1 MHKNGK
7 VSHIK
12 YEGIDYMHKVEIT
25 GVDTSK
31 LKTLT
36 SEEMRELLLRIKDGD
51 MSARDKMIQ
60 GNLKLVLSV
69 LKRFNDKKETLD
81 DLFQVGCI
89 GLMKAIDNFDL
100 SHNVKFST
108 YACPMI
114 IGEIRRHLRDNGS
127 IRVSRNYKDIAYKA
141 INFKD
146 RYISEHHKEP
156 TIKEISEAIEAD
168 SVDIIL
174 ALEAIQ
180 DTISM
185 STPIYDNGG
194 DVIELEDQISDSN
207 DLFDDFLKTNMIK
220 EAFKRLTSREKTIIY
235 DRYYLDKTQM
245 EIARELDIS
254 QAQVSRL
261 EKNALKEMYDYM
273 K

>member
-1 MHKNGK
+1 
-7 VSHIK
+7 
-12 YEGIDYMHKVEIT
+12 MHKVEIT

-31 LKTLT
+31 LKTL
-36 SEEMRELLLRIKDGD
+36 SNEEQQALLLKIKDGD
-51 MSARDKMIQ
+51 MQPREKMIA

-69 LKRFNDKKETLD
+69 LKRFNDRKESMD

-100 SHNVKFST
+100 SHNVRFST

-114 IGEIRRHLRDNGS
+114 IGEVRRHLRDNGS
-127 IRVSRNYKDIAYKA
+127 IRVSRSYKDIAYKA
-141 INFKD
+141 ISYKD
-146 RYISEHHKEP
+146 KYLLEHHKEP
-156 TIKEISEAIEAD
+156 SINEIAEFLNVD
-168 SVDIIL
+168 SVDVIL

-194 DVIELEDQISDSN
+194 DVIELEDQIGGN
-207 DLFDDFLKTNMIK
+207 DYITENWMRNNMIK
-220 EAFKRLTSREKTIIY
+220 EAFSKLSKREQAIIY

-245 EIARELDIS
+245 EIALELSIS

-261 EKNALKEMYDYM
+261 EKNALKIMYDYM
-273 K
+273 R

>member
-1 MHKNGK
+1 
-7 VSHIK
+7 
-12 YEGIDYMHKVEIT
+12 MHKVRIT

-36 SEEMRELLLRIKDGD
+36 NLEQQELLLRIKNGD
-51 MSARDKMIQ
+51 SEAREKMIA

-69 LKRFNDKKETLD
+69 LKRFNDRKDSLD

-100 SHNVKFST
+100 SHNVRFST

-114 IGEIRRHLRDNGS
+114 IGEIRRHLRDNS
-127 IRVSRNYKDIAYKA
+127 PIRVSRSYKDIAYKA
-141 INFKD
+141 IAFKERFYND
-146 RYISEHHKEP
+146 NQREP
-156 TIKEISEAIEAD
+156 SVNEIAEYLNVD
-168 SVDIIL
+168 SVDVVL

-194 DVIELEDQISDSN
+194 DVIELEDQIGSN
-207 DLFDDFLKTNMIK
+207 DYITENWMRNNMIK
-220 EAFKRLTSREKTIIY
+220 EAFSKLSKREQEIIY
-235 DRYYLDKTQM
+235 NRYYLEKTQN
-245 EIARELDIS
+245 EIATELDIS

-261 EKNALKEMYDYM
+261 EKNALKIMYNYM
-273 K
+273 R

>member
-1 MHKNGK
+1 
-7 VSHIK
+7 
-12 YEGIDYMHKVEIT
+12 MHKVEIT

-31 LKTLT
+31 LKTL
-36 SEEMRELLLRIKDGD
+36 SNEEQQALLLKIKDGD
-51 MSARDKMIQ
+51 MQAREKMIA

-69 LKRFNDKKETLD
+69 LKRFNDRKESMD

-100 SHNVKFST
+100 SHNVRFST

-114 IGEIRRHLRDNGS
+114 IGEVRRHLRDNGS
-127 IRVSRNYKDIAYKA
+127 IRVSRSYKDKYLL
-141 INFKD
+141 
-146 RYISEHHKEP
+146 EHHKEP
-156 TIKEISEAIEAD
+156 SINEIAEFLNVD
-168 SVDIIL
+168 SVDVIL

-194 DVIELEDQISDSN
+194 DVIELEDQIGGN
-207 DLFDDFLKTNMIK
+207 DYITENWMRNNMIK
-220 EAFKRLTSREKTIIY
+220 EAFSKLSKREQAIIY

-245 EIARELDIS
+245 EIALELSIS

-261 EKNALKEMYDYM
+261 EKNALKIMYDYM
-273 K
+273 R

>member
-1 MHKNGK
+1 
-7 VSHIK
+7 
-12 YEGIDYMHKVEIT
+12 MHKVEIT

-36 SEEMRELLLRIKDGD
+36 NEEQQELLLKIKDGD
-51 MSARDKMIQ
+51 MQAREKMIE

-69 LKRFNDKKETLD
+69 LKRFNDRKESLD

-100 SHNVKFST
+100 SHNVRFST

-114 IGEIRRHLRDNGS
+114 IGEVRRHLRDNGS
-127 IRVSRNYKDIAYKA
+127 IRVSRSYKDIAYKS
-141 INFKD
+141 ISYKD
-146 RYISEHHKEP
+146 KFLLENHREP
-156 TIKEISEAIEAD
+156 TINEIADYLKVD
-168 SVDIIL
+168 SVDVIL

-194 DVIELEDQISDSN
+194 DVIELEDQIGGTDYITEN
-207 DLFDDFLKTNMIK
+207 WMRNNMIK
-220 EAFKRLTSREKTIIY
+220 EAFSKLSKREQTIIY

-245 EIARELDIS
+245 EIAQELDIS

-261 EKNALKEMYDYM
+261 EKNALKTMYDYM
-273 K
+273 R

>member
-1 MHKNGK
+1 MQA
-7 VSHIK
+7 
-12 YEGIDYMHKVEIT
+12 
-25 GVDTSK
+25 
-31 LKTLT
+31 
-36 SEEMRELLLRIKDGD
+36 RE
-51 MSARDKMIQ
+51 KMIA

-69 LKRFNDKKETLD
+69 LKRFNDRKESMD

-100 SHNVKFST
+100 SHNVRFST

-114 IGEIRRHLRDNGS
+114 IGEVRRHLRDNGS
-127 IRVSRNYKDIAYKA
+127 IRVSRSYKDIAYKA
-141 INFKD
+141 ISYKD
-146 RYISEHHKEP
+146 KYLLEHHKEP
-156 TIKEISEAIEAD
+156 SINEIAEFLNVD
-168 SVDIIL
+168 SVDVIL

-194 DVIELEDQISDSN
+194 DVIELEDQIGGN
-207 DLFDDFLKTNMIK
+207 DYITENWMRNNMIK
-220 EAFKRLTSREKTIIY
+220 EAFSKLSKREQAIIY

-245 EIARELDIS
+245 EIALELSIS

-261 EKNALKEMYDYM
+261 EKNALKIMYDYM
-273 K
+273 R

>member
-1 MHKNGK
+1 
-7 VSHIK
+7 
-12 YEGIDYMHKVEIT
+12 MHKVEIT

-31 LKTLT
+31 LKTL
-36 SEEMRELLLRIKDGD
+36 SNEEQQELLRKIKDGD
-51 MSARDKMIQ
+51 MQAREKMIA

-69 LKRFNDKKETLD
+69 LKRFNDRKESMD

-100 SHNVKFST
+100 SHNVRFST

-114 IGEIRRHLRDNGS
+114 IGEVRRHLRDNGA
-127 IRVSRNYKDIAYKA
+127 IRVSRSYKDIAYKA
-141 INFKD
+141 IGYKD
-146 RYISEHHKEP
+146 KFLLEHHREP
-156 TIKEISEAIEAD
+156 SINEIAEHLNVD
-168 SVDIIL
+168 SVDVIL

-194 DVIELEDQISDSN
+194 DVIELEDQIGGTDYITEN
-207 DLFDDFLKTNMIK
+207 WMRNNMIK
-220 EAFKRLTSREKTIIY
+220 EAFSKLSKREQAIIY

-245 EIARELDIS
+245 EIAEELSIS

-261 EKNALKEMYDYM
+261 EKNALKIMYDYM
-273 K
+273 Q

>member
-1 MHKNGK
+1 
-7 VSHIK
+7 
-12 YEGIDYMHKVEIT
+12 MHKVEIT

-31 LKTLT
+31 LKAL
-36 SEEMRELLLRIKDGD
+36 SNDEQQELLIRIKSGD
-51 MSARDKMIQ
+51 MKAREKMIQ

-69 LKRFNDKKETLD
+69 LKRFNNRKENLD

-100 SHNVKFST
+100 THNVRFST

-114 IGEIRRHLRDNGS
+114 IGEVRRHLRDNGA
-127 IRVSRNYKDIAYKA
+127 IRVSRSYKDIAYKA
-141 INFKD
+141 IAYKEK
-146 RYISEHHKEP
+146 YIQDNHKEP
-156 TIKEISEAIEAD
+156 SINEIAEAINQD
-168 SVDIIL
+168 SVDVVL

-194 DVIELEDQISDSN
+194 DVIELEDQLGGN
-207 DLFDDFLKTNMIK
+207 DYITENWMRSNMIK
-220 EAFKRLTSREKTIIY
+220 EAFSKLSKREQTIIY

-245 EIARELDIS
+245 EIADELDIS

-261 EKNALKEMYDYM
+261 EKTALKTMYDIM

>member
-1 MHKNGK
+1 MP
-7 VSHIK
+7 
-12 YEGIDYMHKVEIT
+12 KVEIT

-31 LKTLT
+31 LKTL
-36 SEEMRELLLRIKDGD
+36 SHEEMQDLLLKIKSGD
-51 MSARDKMIQ
+51 NIARDKMIE

-69 LKRFNDKKETLD
+69 LKRFNSKKDSID

-100 SHNVKFST
+100 SHNVRFST

-114 IGEIRRHLRDNGS
+114 IGEIRRHIRDNS
-127 IRVSRNYKDIAYKA
+127 PIRISRSYKDLAYKA
-141 INFKD
+141 IGFKE
-146 RYISEHHKEP
+146 RYIQENHHEP
-156 TIKEISEAIEAD
+156 TIVEIAEALEAD
-168 SVDIIL
+168 SIDIIL

-194 DVIELEDQISDSN
+194 DIIELEDQISDN
-207 DLFDDFLKTNMIK
+207 VNIFDEFLKNNMLK
-220 EAFKRLTSREKTIIY
+220 EAFKKLTKRERKIIY
-235 DRYYLDKTQM
+235 SRYYLDKTQM
-245 EIARELDIS
+245 EIASELDIS

-261 EKNALKEMYDYM
+261 EKSALKTMYNHM
-273 K
+273 N

>member
-1 MHKNGK
+1 
-7 VSHIK
+7 
-12 YEGIDYMHKVEIT
+12 
-25 GVDTSK
+25 
-31 LKTLT
+31 
-36 SEEMRELLLRIKDGD
+36 
-51 MSARDKMIQ
+51 MIA

-69 LKRFNDKKETLD
+69 LKRFNDRKESMD

-100 SHNVKFST
+100 SHNVRFST

-114 IGEIRRHLRDNGS
+114 IGEVRRHLRDNGS
-127 IRVSRNYKDIAYKA
+127 IRVSRSYKDIAYKA
-141 INFKD
+141 ISYKD
-146 RYISEHHKEP
+146 KYLLEHHKEP
-156 TIKEISEAIEAD
+156 SINEIAEFLNVD
-168 SVDIIL
+168 SVDVIL

-194 DVIELEDQISDSN
+194 DVIELEDQIGGN
-207 DLFDDFLKTNMIK
+207 DYITENWMRNNMIK
-220 EAFKRLTSREKTIIY
+220 EAFSKLSKREQAIIY

-245 EIARELDIS
+245 EIALELSIS

-261 EKNALKEMYDYM
+261 EKNALKIMYDYM
-273 K
+273 R

>member
-1 MHKNGK
+1 
-7 VSHIK
+7 
-12 YEGIDYMHKVEIT
+12 MHKVEIT

-31 LKTLT
+31 LKTL
-36 SEEMRELLLRIKDGD
+36 SNDEMNSLLLKIKDND
-51 MSARDKMIQ
+51 MQARDKMIQ
-60 GNLKLVLSV
+60 GNIKLVLSV
-69 LKRFNDKKETLD
+69 LKRFNDKKETID

-127 IRVSRNYKDIAYKA
+127 IRVSRSFKDIAYKS
-141 INFKD
+141 ISFKEEF
-146 RYISEHHKEP
+146 ISRCHREP
-156 TIKEISEAIEAD
+156 TIKEISDGTGFD
-168 SVDIIL
+168 SVDIVL

-194 DVIELEDQISDSN
+194 DVIELQDQISDSQN
-207 DLFDDFLKTNMIK
+207 LFDIFLKNTMIK
-220 EAFKRLTSREKTIIY
+220 EAFDKLTKRERTIIY

-245 EIARELDIS
+245 EIATELDIS

-261 EKNALKEMYDYM
+261 EKNALKIMHDSM
-273 K
+273 KS

>member
-1 MHKNGK
+1 
-7 VSHIK
+7 
-12 YEGIDYMHKVEIT
+12 MHKVEIT

-31 LKTLT
+31 LKTL
-36 SEEMRELLLRIKDGD
+36 SNDEQKDLLIEIKAGNNEARE
-51 MSARDKMIQ
+51 KMIA

-69 LKRFNDKKETLD
+69 LKRFNDKKESMD

-100 SHNVKFST
+100 SHNVRFST

-127 IRVSRNYKDIAYKA
+127 IRVSRSYKDIAYKA
-141 INFKD
+141 INYKD
-146 RYISEHHKEP
+146 KYLNEFHKEP
-156 TIKEISEAIEAD
+156 SINEIAKHLGVD
-168 SVDIIL
+168 SVDVVL

-194 DVIELEDQISDSN
+194 DVIELEDQLGGTDYITEN
-207 DLFDDFLKTNMIK
+207 WMRNNLIK
-220 EAFKRLTSREKTIIY
+220 EAFSKLSKREQEIIY

-245 EIARELDIS
+245 EIAEELSIS

-261 EKNALKEMYDYM
+261 EKNALKIMYNSM

>member
-1 MHKNGK
+1 
-7 VSHIK
+7 
-12 YEGIDYMHKVEIT
+12 MHKVIIT

-36 SEEMRELLLRIKDGD
+36 SDEMTNLLFKIKDGD
-51 MSARDKMIQ
+51 TVARDKMIQ

-69 LKRFNDKKETLD
+69 LKKFSGKKETLD

-114 IGEIRRHLRDNGS
+114 IGEIKRYLRDNSS

-141 INFKD
+141 IAYKD
-146 RYISEHHKEP
+146 SYTQQNHKEP
-156 TIKEISEAIEAD
+156 TINEISDALGVNN
-168 SVDIIL
+168 VDVIL

-194 DVIELEDQISDSN
+194 DIIELEDQLCDDS
-207 DLFDDFLKTNMIK
+207 DLFMDFLKTNMIK
-220 EAFKRLTSREKTIIY
+220 EAFQRLSNREKTIIHS
-235 DRYYLDKTQM
+235 RYYLDKTQM
-245 EIARELDIS
+245 EIAEELDIS

-261 EKNALKEMYDYM
+261 EKNALKEMYEYM